1 MDIGGYQI
9 NNIGSVTQPVRPGTV
24 TPVPS
29 GNDQRAQEALSR
41 LSNGQTIEGRVV
53 SVETSATGQ
62 RTAMI
67 DIGNQTTVS
76 ARLDSAMALAEG
88 TNVTFQVRTSPE
100 GQISLNPLY
109 QNTSMDLSAMR
120 ALTQAGLSADAQSL
134 QMVREMMSAGLPI
147 DRESVLTMSRAVN
160 DFPNAEMTQLLALRG
175 MELPVTDAN
184 LQQLSNYQN
193 YQHQLVNSI
202 SDLMNGLP
210 QAFTTL
216 TQTGQ
221 SVQALDM
228 YGAMMRLFTV
238 PEEEVTTRPYLDANA
253 AEAPSQV
260 PGETLGDVT
269 SNLPGSTAGEGS
281 LLPEGF
287 QFAERTVSPD
297 GGMEELNPFASLKT
311 GEQAVAAENA
321 AAVELSGREAQMSV
335 QAPARTLMPDGTPV
349 EGTMQTAQTGET
361 AQALQTG
368 IPQESFAEL
377 LKQAG
382 LPDSAST
389 LPSGELMKALSEQY
403 QMTAHTSAGADAV
416 WTKLF
421 STSEFKNLLQ
431 DTMMNRWL
439 LLPEDV
445 GEKGNIEE
453 LYKRLGKQTQQL
465 TQMLSSSPALQG
477 TQLAQSAQNLSN
489 NLDFMNQLNQMFQY
503 VQLPLQMQ
511 NGEAHGDLYVYT
523 NRKSL
528 ARDDGTVSAIL
539 HLDMDSLG
547 PLDVYLKLQES
558 KVSTNFYVA
567 DDAVLDLIGEHID
580 ELNERLERRGYS
592 MSCRLMLQSEMS
604 GEDAAVDALLKVNPG
619 NVGLVSEKSFDARA

>member
-1 MDIGGYQI
+1 MDIGVYQT
-9 NNIGSVTQPVRPGTV
+9 NNIRSVTQPVQGQGV
-24 TPVPS
+24 TTVPS
-29 GNDQRAQEALSR
+29 ANDLRAQEALSR
-41 LSNGQTIEGRVV
+41 LSNGQTLEGRVV
-53 SVETSATGQ
+53 SVETGANGT
-62 RTAMI
+62 RTALI
-67 DIGNQTTVS
+67 DIGNQTTVQ

-88 TNVTFQVRTSPE
+88 TNVTFQVRTSAE

-109 QNTSMDLSAMR
+109 QNTAMDLSASR
-120 ALTQAGLSADAQSL
+120 ALAQAGLSADAQSL
-134 QMVREMMSAGLPI
+134 QMVREMMSAGLSI
-147 DRESVLTMSRAVN
+147 DRESVLTMARAVQ
-160 DFPNAEMTQLLALRG
+160 DFPNAEMTQILTLRG
-175 MELPVTDAN
+175 MDLPVTRAN
-184 LQQLSNYQN
+184 LEQLSNYQN
-193 YQHQLVNSI
+193 YQHQLVNSL

-210 QAFTTL
+210 QAFTTM

-238 PEEEVTTRPYLDANA
+238 PEEEVIDRPYLDASA
-253 AEAPSQV
+253 AEASAEVQA
-260 PGETLGDVT
+260 DVT
-269 SNLPGSTAGEGS
+269 SDLPGSTSGEAS

-287 QFAERTVSPD
+287 VFAERTVSPD
-297 GGMEELNPFASLKT
+297 GGMEELNPFASLGK
-311 GEQAVAAENA
+311 GEQAVAEENA
-321 AAVELSGREAQMSV
+321 AAVELSGVDGKMPV
-335 QAPARTLMPDGTPV
+335 HAPARTLMPDGTPV
-349 EGTMQTAQTGET
+349 QEAGTQGAGQTADT
-361 AQALQTG
+361 AGAQQASL
-368 IPQESFAEL
+368 PRESFAEL

-382 LPDSAST
+382 LPDSVSN
-389 LPSGELMKALSEQY
+389 LPTGELMKALSEQY

-421 STSEFKNLLQ
+421 STNEFRNLLQ
-431 DTMMNRWL
+431 DTMTNQWL
-439 LLPEDV
+439 LKPQDV
-445 GEKGNIEE
+445 GDKNNIEE
-453 LYKRLGKQTQQL
+453 LYQRLQKQTQQL
-465 TQMLSSSPALQG
+465 TKMLTSSPALQG
-477 TQLAQSAQNLSN
+477 TQLAQSAQTLSN
-489 NLDFMNQLNQMFQY
+489 NLDFMNQLNQVFQY

-547 PLDVYLKLQES
+547 PLDVYLKMQEQ

-580 ELNERLERRGYS
+580 ELNARLEKRGYS

-604 GEDAAVDALLKVNPG
+604 GEDAAVDEMLKVNPG

>member
-1 MDIGGYQI
+1 MDIGVYQT
-9 NNIGSVTQPVRPGTV
+9 NNIRNVTQPVQGQGV

-29 GNDQRAQEALSR
+29 ANDLRAQEALSR
-41 LSNGQTIEGRVV
+41 LSTGQTIEGRVV
-53 SVETSATGQ
+53 SVETNANGT

-88 TNVTFQVRTSPE
+88 TNVTFQVRTSAE

-109 QNTSMDLSAMR
+109 QNTAMDLSATR
-120 ALTQAGLSADAQSL
+120 ALAQAGLDANAQSL
-134 QMVREMMSAGLPI
+134 QMVREMMSAGLSI
-147 DRESVLTMSRAVN
+147 DRESVLTMSRAVS
-160 DFPNAEMTQLLALRG
+160 DFPNAEMTQLLTLRG
-175 MELPVTDAN
+175 MDLPVTETN

-193 YQHQLVNSI
+193 YQHQIVNSLN
-202 SDLMNGLP
+202 DLMNGLP

-228 YGAMMRLFTV
+228 YGAMMRMFTV
-238 PEEEVTTRPYLDANA
+238 PEQEVIDQPYLNTTAS
-253 AEAPSQV
+253 EAPAQV
-260 PGETLGDVT
+260 QADVT
-269 SNLPGSTAGEGS
+269 SDLPGSTSGQAS

-287 QFAERTVSPD
+287 AFAERTIAPD
-297 GGMEELNPFASLKT
+297 GGMEELNPFASLGKS
-311 GEQAVAAENA
+311 GQAVAEENA
-321 AAVELSGREAQMSV
+321 AAVELSGRDAQTPV
-335 QAPARTLMPDGTPV
+335 HAPARTLMPDGTPV
-349 EGTMQTAQTGET
+349 QATG
-361 AQALQTG
+361 AQAQPTADAGVLPQGG

-382 LPDSAST
+382 LPDSAAN
-389 LPSGELMKALSEQY
+389 LPASELMKALSEQY
-403 QMTAHTSAGADAV
+403 QMTAHTSAGTDAV

-421 STSEFKNLLQ
+421 STTEFRNLLQ
-431 DTMMNRWL
+431 DTMTNQWL
-439 LLPEDV
+439 LRPADV
-445 GEKGNIEE
+445 GDKNNIEE
-453 LYKRLGKQTQQL
+453 LYQRLQRQTQQL
-465 TQMLSSSPALQG
+465 TKMLSSSPALQG
-477 TQLAQSAQNLSN
+477 TSLAQSAQTLQG
-489 NLDFMNQLNQMFQY
+489 NLDFMNQLNQVFQY

-547 PLDVYLKLQES
+547 PLDVYLKMQEQ

-580 ELNERLERRGYS
+580 ELNARLEKRGYS

-604 GEDAAVDALLKVNPG
+604 GEDAAVDEMLKVNPG